1 MPLLFS
7 MSFAGSLPL
16 LLCILII
23 LLKKESVNFLLVN
36 GLLKLS
42 IFFFL
47 IPVQLVRL
55 IHPVVPNTIT
65 WYLDGKFRFYTKDG
79 LFLLPSYLVL
89 LGVIIICVLFI
100 FCIFETVQYR
110 RALTV
115 LLKASIPL
123 PEVNASE
130 KTSVY
135 LNPTLTTPC
144 TVAFFHCRNFPIQKK
159 TGCLRMK
166 RSIFPA
172 KIHFLSCSVWF
183 AFVCTG
189 IIQSAGYYYHCIS
202 IVPNVLLMLP

>member
-7 MSFAGSLPL
+7 MSLAGSLPL
-16 LLCILII
+16 LLCVLII
-23 LLKKESVNFLLVN
+23 LFRKESVNFLLIN

-79 LFLLPSYLVL
+79 LFLLPSYLV
-89 LGVIIICVLFI
+89 I

-123 PEVNASE
+123 
-130 KTSVY
+130 
-135 LNPTLTTPC
+135 
-144 TVAFFHCRNFPIQKK
+144 RNRRFPSS
-159 TGCLRMK
+159 G
-166 RSIFPA
+166 
-172 KIHFLSCSVWF
+172 KI
-183 AFVCTG
+183 
-189 IIQSAGYYYHCIS
+189 I
-202 IVPNVLLMLP
+202 LLLPVRF